1 MKLSR
6 KLGAWGFAIVLLA
19 LAFVAIRGGVAFNG
33 HQSYKYRDVCVS
45 NLPGYFVSEDKKHTS
60 SFYSINKYN
69 FDKSAIYVG
78 SDFDRIQYES
88 YHYRKFLRLKDS
100 SEEINLLATS
110 QGELDAVEKMVKTC
124 H

>member
-1 MKLSR
+1 MKLS
-6 KLGAWGFAIVLLA
+6 KKVAPWGITIVFLA
-19 LAFVAIRGGVAFNG
+19 LAFVIIRGVFAFNE

-45 NLPGYFVSEDKKHTS
+45 NLPGYFVSEDKQANS
-60 SFYSINKYN
+60 SFYSISKYN

-110 QGELDAVEKMVKTC
+110 QEELASVEQMVKTC